1 MYQATSN
8 ETQADAKAD
17 ISPFPTFQ
25 SQVST
30 GDEQWDVQ
38 LVNSRKMAAMYPD
51 SFQRHPIEKLSPI
64 PEGMFVKVICIW
76 PIEVLP
82 NERFWVEITEAREID
97 SGVYQYFGLLR
108 NRTLLADFGERIGPM
123 PSECFCDI
131 DMEKFVEERLQQ
143 IPNKQSAC
151 DHRDETQ
158 LI

>member
-1 MYQATSN
+1 MYQLTSN
-8 ETQADAKAD
+8 ETQAGAKAD
-17 ISPFPTFQ
+17 MIPLPTFQ

-30 GDEQWDVQ
+30 GDEHWDVQ
-38 LVNSRKMAAMYPD
+38 LVNSREMAEMYPD

-64 PEGMFVKVICIW
+64 PEGMFVKVFCIW

-123 PSECFCDI
+123 TSECFCDI
-131 DMEKFVEERLQQ
+131 DMEKFVEERAGMFGSY
-143 IPNKQSAC
+143 KAGCASQS
-151 DHRDETQ
+151 
-158 LI
+158 LN

>member
-1 MYQATSN
+1 MNQSTTN
-8 ETQADAKAD
+8 ETQAHAKAD
-17 ISPFPTFQ
+17 ISPLPTFQ

-38 LVNSRKMAAMYPD
+38 LVNSRKMAETYPD

-123 PSECFCDI
+123 TSECFCDI
-131 DMEKFVEERLQQ
+131 DMEKFVEERSL
-143 IPNKQSAC
+143 
-151 DHRDETQ
+151 
-158 LI
+158 

>member
-1 MYQATSN
+1 MYQSTSN

-17 ISPFPTFQ
+17 MSPFPTFQ

-38 LVNSRKMAAMYPD
+38 LVNSREMAEMYPD

-64 PEGMFVKVICIW
+64 PEGMFVKVFCIW
-76 PIEVLP
+76 PIEGLLS
-82 NERFWVEITEAREID
+82 ERFWVEITEAEEID
-97 SGVYQYFGLLR
+97 TGIYRYFGLLR

-123 PSECFCDI
+123 PSECFCDMDI
-131 DMEKFVEERLQQ
+131 EKFVEERSLNL
-143 IPNKQSAC
+143 PKKQKTSVIETA
-151 DHRDETQ
+151 TQ

>member
-1 MYQATSN
+1 MYESTSIQ
-8 ETQADAKAD
+8 TQACAEMDFR
-17 ISPFPTFQ
+17 PLPTFD

-51 SFQRHPIEKLSPI
+51 SFQRHPIEQLSPI

-123 PSECFCDI
+123 TSECFCDM
-131 DMEKFVEERLQQ
+131 DMEKFMEERAE
-143 IPNKQSAC
+143 IFEGS
-151 DHRDETQ
+151 
-158 LI
+158 

>member
-1 MYQATSN
+1 MYESTSN
-8 ETQADAKAD
+8 QTRASTEMDFR
-17 ISPFPTFQ
+17 PPPTFD
-25 SQVST
+25 SQVSI

-123 PSECFCDI
+123 TSECFCDMDI
-131 DMEKFVEERLQQ
+131 EKFVGERAGMFDLHKAD
-143 IPNKQSAC
+143 PGLKPLN
-151 DHRDETQ
+151 
-158 LI
+158 

>member
-1 MYQATSN
+1 MYQSTSN
-8 ETQADAKAD
+8 ETQAHAKAD
-17 ISPFPTFQ
+17 ISPLPTFQ

-30 GDEQWDVQ
+30 GDEQLDVQ

-64 PEGMFVKVICIW
+64 PEGMFVKVFCIW

-82 NERFWVEITEAREID
+82 SERFWVEITEVREID

-131 DMEKFVEERLQQ
+131 DMEKFMEERSRHWKDEQEASH
-143 IPNKQSAC
+143 IESA
-151 DHRDETQ
+151 TQ
-158 LI
+158 FI